1 METRLKRFC
10 LLAAALGII
19 FGLGPYLHIGGGYEV
34 PIAELG
40 PLQSPARYLASV
52 ARSLNPSW
60 SISPGH
66 IALPLPYL
74 LLKEIPYF
82 SLSRVPARFLVL
94 TYLSL
99 ALLAGAGLSVLTGRL
114 NRRSGLLL
122 SGLIFVLVC
131 VEYSPRI
138 SYRQVIVHPFFLRL
152 RQDPVDYALLDLSRL
167 RLRLLNQTVHEKR
180 IVGGIGENRFAPVV
194 DYYRKAGFAG
204 LLFGQ
209 EEPNLK
215 FALSNAKRL
224 GIRYI
229 LVSAAQEAT
238 VATLRELGVRQEYA
252 DSRLVIFEIA
262 AGS

>member
-229 LVSAAQEAT
+229 LVSAALSE
-238 VATLRELGVRQEYA
+238 E
-252 DSRLVIFEIA
+252 SRKD
-262 AGS
+262 